1 MPSKNPTAEPH
12 TSLARRGVLRR
23 KEVLLPLP
31 GPDSVLLGC
40 HGIWGRLETGWGN
53 QSSVGLKSPFIM
65 GGRDGSGLP
74 LASCGISLE
83 LMGEAAHGAGL

>member
-1 MPSKNPTAEPH
+1 MEY
-12 TSLARRGVLRR
+12 GVDW
-23 KEVLLPLP
+23 K
-31 GPDSVLLGC
+31 S
-40 HGIWGRLETGWGN
+40 GWGN